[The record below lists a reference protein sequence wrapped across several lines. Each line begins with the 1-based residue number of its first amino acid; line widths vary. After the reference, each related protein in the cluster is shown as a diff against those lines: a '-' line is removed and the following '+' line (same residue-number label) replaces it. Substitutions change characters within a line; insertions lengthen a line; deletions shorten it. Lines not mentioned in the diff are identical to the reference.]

1 MGVHS
6 VFCPWSSYT
15 MACVGYILSLAI
27 FVVANGEYFHA
38 FNQAQEELVHTP
50 RQERAFVNP
59 RGVFEQNRNFTPTG
73 NFAPAPVFHDIPPP
87 PVEVVAAPG
96 IFERIPNFPTTGNI
110 VDKTEAFVEAA
121 KTIFHV
127 LDNNTLAEITF
138 DEVFETSECLGDVQD
153 VIDLMDEIVKLVK
166 DNSPEIIYL
175 EAIVENLEGERD
187 INEQISGSVKMVR
200 TLGHLV
206 PNLASLSPKL
216 CISNPK
222 ASYRSFKSLAHAL
235 IDIRTH
241 REIQVDDI
249 VRQHLEF
256 SSKVMSDT
264 ANFLKMIIKSVER
277 FRTTCE
283 KNSMKD
289 AAVYDTIV
297 DIMDSLAD
305 LFTVLGFDDKVAA
318 IKRQATFVKRITRPF
333 EDLEEIGHIDTHI
346 TCDFDFGSANY
357 EELALTLADLGELIK
372 NVGIEK
378 LAADLGIGFEL
389 GLINE
394 F

>member
-1 MGVHS
+1 
-6 VFCPWSSYT
+6 
-15 MACVGYILSLAI
+15 MASAGYLLSLT
-27 FVVANGEYFHA
+27 FLVVVNGEYFHA

-50 RQERAFVNP
+50 RQERAFINP
-59 RGVFEQNRNFTPTG
+59 SGVFERNPNFIPTG
-73 NFAPAPVFHDIPPP
+73 NLAPTSGFHGIPPP
-87 PVEVVAAPG
+87 QVQVAVPQGPG

-121 KTIFHV
+121 KTIFKV

-138 DEVFETSECLGDVQD
+138 NEVFETSECLGNVQD
-153 VIDLMDEIVKLVK
+153 VIELMDEIVKLVK

-187 INEQISGSVKMVR
+187 INEQIFASVKMVR

-216 CISNPK
+216 CISDPK

-235 IDIRTH
+235 IDIRNH
-241 REIQVDDI
+241 REIEVDEI

-264 ANFLKMIIKSVER
+264 ANFLKMLIKSVER
-277 FRTTCE
+277 FRKTCE
-283 KNSMKD
+283 NNSMKD

-297 DIMDSLAD
+297 DIMDTLAE

-318 IKRQATFVKRITRPF
+318 IKRQATFVKRITVCCKKIF
-333 EDLEEIGHIDTHI
+333 ERKFSYYFL
-346 TCDFDFGSANY
+346 F
-357 EELALTLADLGELIK
+357 
-372 NVGIEK
+372 
-378 LAADLGIGFEL
+378 LAAI
-389 GLINE
+389 
-394 F
+394 